1 MLACGA
7 SREETRVRAF
17 AAIFAVLCFGCQ
29 RDAGGAQKWPQ
40 KPIRFIVPFAP
51 GGPADTIARLIGY
64 RLSSDLGQQVV
75 VENRPGAGGNIGAAA
90 AAKSPPDGYTALVTT
105 SAFAVNVTLS
115 PNPGYDAGKD
125 FIPTAL
131 IASQPNAIIVNAT
144 LPAKTLAD
152 LLSWAKTA
160 KPGFATPGSG
170 TTPHLTAEH
179 LFRFFAKLDM
189 TAIHF
194 KGAAPAITAVLAS
207 QPPVGSAAIST
218 ALPHIQSGKLRAL
231 AVSSAKRIAALPD
244 VPTLAECGVADVED
258 YTWIGIFFPAGTP
271 AVVVDRTNGA
281 VNRALEDPEIRSQ
294 LDRQAYDPVG
304 GTPSDFAGFVRAEIG
319 KWEKIVREANI
330 QAE

>member
-1 MLACGA
+1 MIRILL
-7 SREETRVRAF
+7 SSLLLVI
-17 AAIFAVLCFGCQ
+17 AAAAQ
-29 RDAGGAQKWPQ
+29 AQDAWPA
-40 KPIRFIVPFAP
+40 KPVKFIVPSSP
-51 GGPADTIARLIGY
+51 GGGTDVYARLLGQA
-64 RLSSDLGQQVV
+64 LGEALGQQFVI
-75 VENRPGAGGNIGAAA
+75 ENRPGASGNIGAAA

-170 TTPHLTAEH
+170 TTPHLTAED
-179 LFRFFAKLDM
+179 LFRFFATLDM
-189 TAIHF
+189 RAIHF
-194 KGAAPAITAVLAS
+194 KGAAPAITAVIAS

-218 ALPHIQSGKLRAL
+218 SLPHIQSGKLRAL

-258 YTWIGIFFPAGTP
+258 
-271 AVVVDRTNGA
+271 
-281 VNRALEDPEIRSQ
+281 
-294 LDRQAYDPVG
+294 
-304 GTPSDFAGFVRAEIG
+304 
-319 KWEKIVREANI
+319 
-330 QAE
+330 